1 MSSISGPCGWRTS
14 SYSSA
19 QTNCVEVGRAAGR
32 AAVRD
37 SKDRA
42 AGYFVAD
49 VARWSAFV
57 DALKAGRFD
66 R

>member
-1 MSSISGPCGWRTS
+1 MIRKPGPVGWRTS
-14 SYSSA
+14 TRSSA
-19 QTNCVEVGRAAGR
+19 QTNCVEVGRVAGG

-37 SKDRA
+37 TKDRA
-42 AGYFVAD
+42 VGYFVAD

-57 DALKAGRFD
+57 RALKAGRFD